1 MKMLKSLQSYPDD
14 LTTEDLQQLVAGGQV
29 EVEDGD
35 EDEYKA
41 QKTAKQYFTIVKRL
55 KYLRTVAMD

>member
-41 QKTAKQYFTIVKRL
+41 QKTAKQYFTIVKRI

>member
-1 MKMLKSLQSYPDD
+1 MKMLKNLQSYPDD
-14 LTTEDLQQLVAGGQV
+14 LTTEDLQQLVADGQV

-41 QKTAKQYFTIVKRL
+41 QKTAKQYFTVVKRL